1 MLRCE
6 IPKLIKSRGPVRI
19 EKLSVGYRV
28 WNDYRF
34 IAFFFEL
41 WQAEALVERI
51 IPSHLHLRITN

>member
-41 WQAEALVERI
+41 GQAEALVERI
-51 IPSHLHLRITN
+51 IPSH